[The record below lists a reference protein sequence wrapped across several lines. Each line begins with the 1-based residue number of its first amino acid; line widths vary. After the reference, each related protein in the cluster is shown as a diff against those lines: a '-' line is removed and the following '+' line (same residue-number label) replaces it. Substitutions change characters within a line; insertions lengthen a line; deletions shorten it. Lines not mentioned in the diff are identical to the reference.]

1 MGFGVAPGPKRAK
14 NAKNRPMAA
23 PVGEKYWKMGADMV
37 K

>member
-1 MGFGVAPGPKRAK
+1 MGFGAASGFRRAK

-23 PVGEKYWKMGADMV
+23 PAGEKYWKMGADMV